1 MSEKTPIIKCLVSLA
16 HKAGKEVMNIYEGEI
31 QTQLKE
37 DRSPLTQADIKAD
50 NIILAGLYE
59 NYPKIPAISEE
70 SYKIG
75 KIPNLEDSFFLID
88 PIDGTNEFINKN
100 DEFTINIAFIKNKI
114 PKAGVIYAPA
124 KKKMYYSDLENK
136 AYEIECSHDV
146 EEVPFQN
153 KRQISVSPVSKN
165 PLTITIS
172 RSHNNEKTDEFL
184 KNYNIKNTIIMGS
197 SIKFCFIAS
206 GLAELYPRLGPT
218 REWDVAAG
226 HAILKAAGGNVRMM
240 DKSELQYGKE
250 EEDFL
255 NPDFIATNF

>member
-1 MSEKTPIIKCLVSLA
+1 MSEKDPIIKDLVSLV

-31 QTQLKE
+31 HTQLKE
-37 DRSPLTQADIKAD
+37 DSSPLTQADTKAD

-59 NYPKIPAISEE
+59 DYPKIPTISEE

-75 KIPNLEDSFFLID
+75 RIPNLEDSFFLVD

-100 DEFTINIAFIKNKI
+100 DEFTINIAFIKNRI
-114 PKAGVIYAPA
+114 PEAGVIYAPA
-124 KKKMYYSDLENK
+124 KKKMYFSGLENK
-136 AYEIECSHDV
+136 AYEIEFSHDV

-153 KRQISVSPVSKN
+153 KRQISVNPISKN
-165 PLTITIS
+165 PLTVTIS
-172 RSHNNEKTDEFL
+172 RSHSNEKTDEFL

-197 SIKFCFIAS
+197 SIKFCLIAS
-206 GLAELYPRLGPT
+206 GIAELYPRLGPT

-226 HAILKAAGGNVRMM
+226 HAILKAAGGNVRIM

-250 EEDFL
+250 EENFL